1 MRKKR
6 VYKKFHQP
14 DVVHGRVELGRFINY
29 VMKDGKK
36 STAEKLVYSAFD
48 KIKETTK
55 EEPMVVFERA
65 LENVMPLLEVASKR
79 VGGANYQVPR
89 EVRPERRF
97 VLALRWIIGAA
108 RAKKG
113 KGMAD
118 KLADEIIAA
127 SKNEGNAIKKKL
139 DMHRMA
145 EANRAFAHFA
155 TIKKIYIV
163 CPDSIRSKKLATSAS
178 SRTSMPARPPFPNA
192 CFFIPAFRTR
202 SAKCTRATR

>member
-6 VYKKFHQP
+6 VYKKFYQP
-14 DVVHGRVELGRFINY
+14 DVVHGRIELGRFINY

-36 STAEKLVYSAFD
+36 STAEKLVYTAFD
-48 KIKETTK
+48 KIKEITK
-55 EEPMVVFERA
+55 EEPLVVFERA
-65 LENVMPLLEVASKR
+65 LENAMPLLEVASKR

-97 VLALRWIIGAA
+97 VLALRWIIGSA

-155 TIKKIYIV
+155 
-163 CPDSIRSKKLATSAS
+163 R
-178 SRTSMPARPPFPNA
+178 
-192 CFFIPAFRTR
+192 
-202 SAKCTRATR
+202 

>member
-6 VYKKFHQP
+6 IYKKFHQP
-14 DVVHGRVELGRFINY
+14 DVVHGRVELGRLINY
-29 VMKDGKK
+29 VMEDGKK
-36 STAEKLVYSAFD
+36 STAEKLVYGAFD
-48 KIKETTK
+48 KVKEITK
-55 EEPMVVFERA
+55 EDPLVVFDRA
-65 LENVMPLLEVASKR
+65 MENVMPLLEVASKR

-118 KLADEIIAA
+118 KLAEEIIAA
-127 SKNEGNAIKKKL
+127 SKNEGSAIKKKL

-155 TIKKIYIV
+155 
-163 CPDSIRSKKLATSAS
+163 R
-178 SRTSMPARPPFPNA
+178 
-192 CFFIPAFRTR
+192 
-202 SAKCTRATR
+202 